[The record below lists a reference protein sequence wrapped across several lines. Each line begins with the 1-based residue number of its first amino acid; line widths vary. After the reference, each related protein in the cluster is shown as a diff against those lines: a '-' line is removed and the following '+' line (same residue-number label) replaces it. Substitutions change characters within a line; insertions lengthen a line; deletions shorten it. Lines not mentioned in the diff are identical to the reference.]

1 MVRTATRWVA
11 LLLWQGGAARSLD
24 VYGHG
29 GRLYANGQP
38 LHLKGLNWF
47 GQEGPR
53 RVPEGLSKRS
63 LSDLLGWMAAHE
75 FNTLRLYV
83 SLQNVRENKK
93 TPRFAFDAQASPE
106 LVGTDYVGMLEAIAR
121 VAAANNIL
129 VVVANARIRSG
140 YPNGVWPGTW
150 NGNWTDSIY
159 TPQVV
164 HAVWK
169 TLTNRLCTEEHWN
182 LLGVDL
188 LDEPRALGWGEWAA
202 AAEALGDRILDACP
216 KWMVFVQGIGTPSG
230 ESSETNPHPNP
241 HPNPMGAAT
250 SSRRW
255 GDNLMGASSR
265 PVALSNRSKL
275 IYAPH
280 VSAPS
285 ISSKKTD
292 KQATLS
298 DTISHSLRDMW
309 RLRFGMSARAAG
321 TAGAP
326 LVIGAAGSELVGLGA
341 AWAEALIGWAAERE
355 VGLIYSALN
364 PGEGGVLEHDW
375 KTEVVD
381 RIKILQTL
389 PATRVASLW
398 KTKKGVA
405 GSDRAASDK
414 AASASGAP
422 ARAKAASGAPASA
435 MGGLSA
441 FAAFFTSGSSTAATA
456 TTANGLAFLRSIV

>member
-1 MVRTATRWVA
+1 
-11 LLLWQGGAARSLD
+11 
-24 VYGHG
+24 
-29 GRLYANGQP
+29 
-38 LHLKGLNWF
+38 
-47 GQEGPR
+47 
-53 RVPEGLSKRS
+53 
-63 LSDLLGWMAAHE
+63 
-75 FNTLRLYV
+75 
-83 SLQNVRENKK
+83 
-93 TPRFAFDAQASPE
+93 
-106 LVGTDYVGMLEAIAR
+106 
-121 VAAANNIL
+121 
-129 VVVANARIRSG
+129 
-140 YPNGVWPGTW
+140 
-150 NGNWTDSIY
+150 
-159 TPQVV
+159 
-164 HAVWK
+164 
-169 TLTNRLCTEEHWN
+169 
-182 LLGVDL
+182 
-188 LDEPRALGWGEWAA
+188 
-202 AAEALGDRILDACP
+202 
-216 KWMVFVQGIGTPSG
+216 
-230 ESSETNPHPNP
+230 
-241 HPNPMGAAT
+241 
-250 SSRRW
+250 
-255 GDNLMGASSR
+255 MGASSR

-456 TTANGLAFLRSIV
+456 TTATAAATAATAHSSCYET